1 MNITVL
7 GGGGAWPTGRQAC
20 SGYLAER
27 DGFLLL
33 IDPGYASLP
42 RLLEHAAASA
52 VDAVLISHGHPD
64 HCADLNPLL
73 RARALADDPPGP
85 LAVHALPG
93 AVDAVLALDAPPML
107 AGSYVLRDFAAPGR
121 FGIGPFEVDSWM
133 LPHFVPNAGLR
144 LTAGG
149 TVLAYTGDTGPSP
162 DIVALARGADLLL
175 AEATYPYVVPA
186 DSAAYLSS
194 AVAAGQN
201 AARAGAAAS
210 CSPICGQ
217 ARIRRRQR
225 GQPPR
230 PSTGPPRSP
239 GLGSPSAYPEQRRQR
254 PAAPR

>member
-42 RLLEHAAASA
+42 RLLEHAAAS
-52 VDAVLISHGHPD
+52 
-64 HCADLNPLL
+64 
-73 RARALADDPPGP
+73 
-85 LAVHALPG
+85 

-201 AARAGAAAS
+201 AARAGAGRLVLTHLWPGTDPAAATRAAAGAFDG
-210 CSPICGQ
+210 PTEV
-217 ARIRRRQR
+217 AR
-225 GQPPR
+225 
-230 PSTGPPRSP
+230 P
-239 GLGSPSAYPEQRRQR
+239 GLAIGLS
-254 PAAPR
+254 